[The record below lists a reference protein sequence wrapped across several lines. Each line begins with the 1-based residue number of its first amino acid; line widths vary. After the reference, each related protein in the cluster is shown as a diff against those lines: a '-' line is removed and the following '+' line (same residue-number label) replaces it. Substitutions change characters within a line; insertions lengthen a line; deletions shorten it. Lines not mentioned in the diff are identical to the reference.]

1 MVTVNSG
8 APEPD
13 DRFQDTPRAKWKLLL
28 NAKRSFLGRRLN
40 YDCRCL
46 VQFCEEAEVVYEEL
60 GYASAEQMIREGY
73 KLEPSQV
80 ELAVAWLRHNEPVQ
94 AIGIATVQAAIKA
107 ARGKPLADGPGK
119 PEGAKGGNQHTV
131 AIVDNI
137 NKSKSKGGTDT
148 TYTLRRLARD
158 QPELLDKIETG
169 ELSVN
174 AAAIAA
180 GIRKKPTPEEVCVK
194 AFGKVENRLNT
205 LKRIVDLLAP
215 HERAVVRDWLED
227 DDHGG

>member
-1 MVTVNSG
+1 MVTINSG

-13 DRFQDTPRAKWKLLL
+13 DRFEDTPKDKWYLLL
-28 NAKRSFLGRRLN
+28 NAKRSFIATNMN

-73 KLEPSQV
+73 ELEPSQV
-80 ELAVAWLRHNEPVQ
+80 EMAVAWLRHNEPVQ
-94 AIGIATVQAAIKA
+94 AIGIKDVAAAIKA
-107 ARGKPLADGPGK
+107 ARGKPLAEHGK
-119 PEGAKGGNQHTV
+119 IGNGRKEESRG
-131 AIVDNI
+131 DNI
-137 NKSKSKGGTDT
+137 TSTQRGTDT

-158 QPELLDKIETG
+158 QPELLDKIEAG

-180 GIRKKPTPEEVCVK
+180 GIRKKPTAEEVCIK

>member
-13 DRFQDTPRAKWKLLL
+13 DRFQDPPRAILKLLL

-107 ARGKPLADGPGK
+107 ATAKKDLGKRGRKPKGLIDG
-119 PEGAKGGNQHTV
+119 NS
-131 AIVDNI
+131 I
-137 NKSKSKGGTDT
+137 NYDRGTT
-148 TYTLRRLARD
+148 NENTLRRLARD
-158 QPELLDKIETG
+158 NPELLDKIESG

-174 AAAIAA
+174 AAAISA
-180 GIRKKPTPEEVCVK
+180 GFRRKATPEEVCVK

-205 LKRIVDLLAP
+205 LKRIVGLLAP

>member
-8 APEPD
+8 APSPD
-13 DRFQDTPRAKWKLLL
+13 DRFQDTPKQKWKLLL
-28 NAKRSFLGRRLN
+28 NAKKSFIATNMN

-94 AIGIATVQAAIKA
+94 AIGIGDVAAAIKA
-107 ARGKPLADGPGK
+107 AKEKPLADVGPPTKEERANGY
-119 PEGAKGGNQHTV
+119 
-131 AIVDNI
+131 NI
-137 NKSKSKGGTDT
+137 TNSRGTNTD
-148 TYTLRRLARD
+148 YTLRRLYRD
-158 QPELLDKIETG
+158 KPEMIDRIKSG

>member
-60 GYASAEQMIREGY
+60 GYTSAEQMIREGY

-94 AIGIATVQAAIKA
+94 AIGIKDVAAAIKA
-107 ARGKPLADGPGK
+107 AREKPLAEHDIPPNPSGVNQHTKKRRLVDNVNQP
-119 PEGAKGGNQHTV
+119 KGGN
-131 AIVDNI
+131 D
-137 NKSKSKGGTDT
+137 TD
-148 TYTLRRLARD
+148 YTLRRLARD
-158 QPELLDKIETG
+158 QPELLDKIEAG

-174 AAAIAA
+174 AAAIEA
-180 GIRKKPTPEEVCVK
+180 GIRKKPTAEEVCVK

-215 HERAVVRDWLED
+215 HERAVVRDWLEG

>member
-1 MVTVNSG
+1 MVTINSG
-8 APEPD
+8 APSPD
-13 DRFQDTPRAKWKLLL
+13 DRFQDTPKQKWKLLL
-28 NAKRSFLGRRLN
+28 NAKKSFIATNMN

-60 GYASAEQMIREGY
+60 GYTSAEQMIREGY

-94 AIGIATVQAAIKA
+94 AIGIKDVAAAVKA
-107 ARGKPLADGPGK
+107 AKEKPLADVGPPTKEERANGSI
-119 PEGAKGGNQHTV
+119 
-131 AIVDNI
+131 AINTGRGVD
-137 NKSKSKGGTDT
+137 
-148 TYTLRRLARD
+148 YTLRRLARD
-158 QPELLDKIETG
+158 KPELLDKIEAG

-215 HERAVVRDWLED
+215 HERAVLRDWLEG

>member
-1 MVTVNSG
+1 MEAATKRQTIIS
-8 APEPD
+8 
-13 DRFQDTPRAKWKLLL
+13 RAATQL
-28 NAKRSFLGRRLN
+28 RL
-40 YDCRCL
+40 
-46 VQFCEEAEVVYEEL
+46 
-60 GYASAEQMIREGY
+60 
-73 KLEPSQV
+73 PSQV
-80 ELAVAWLRHNEPVQ
+80 ELAVAWLRHNEPAQ
-94 AIGIATVQAAIKA
+94 AIGIKDVAAAIKA
-107 ARGKPLADGPGK
+107 AREKPLAKNGT
-119 PEGAKGGNQHTV
+119 NQHSDV
-131 AIVDNI
+131 GDAIASAKLNPISDQVGVDNINPSNVDNI

-158 QPELLDKIETG
+158 QPELLDKIEAG

-194 AFGKVENRLNT
+194 AFGKVENRLKT